1 MEETIKLMNGR
12 MSSLIDRVNRMED
25 EKKRWELQQFGS
37 SLPKID
43 KENKS
48 NVNPIEIIKK

>member
-1 MEETIKLMNGR
+1 MMNNR
-12 MSSLIDRVNRMED
+12 MSSLVDRLNRMED
-25 EKKRWELQQFGS
+25 EKKKWELQQFGS

>member
-1 MEETIKLMNGR
+1 MNGR
-12 MSSLIDRVNRMED
+12 MSWLIDRVNKMED
-25 EKKRWELQQFGS
+25 DKKKWDLQQLGS